1 MNVDSQVINSKEI
14 FDKRWGVDIPKAA
27 EAKTMM
33 EILEFITKSTPLQ
46 VKGNIITIIDNKLLN
61 NEIYEK

>member
-1 MNVDSQVINSKEI
+1 MNVDNEGIKSKEI

-33 EILEFITKSTPLQ
+33 EILEFITKSTPL
-46 VKGNIITIIDNKLLN
+46 
-61 NEIYEK
+61 